1 MRLSRFPL
9 ATTKETPSDAEVISH
24 QLMLRAGFI
33 RKLGAG
39 LYTWL
44 PIGLRVLRKVEAIV
58 REEMD
63 RAGALEVLMPTIQP
77 SELWKE
83 SGRWDVMGY
92 EMLRFKDRHKN
103 DFCYAPT
110 AEEVITFH
118 VRQDIRSYRQLPVNY
133 YQIQTKF
140 RDERRPRFGLMRG
153 REFLMKDAYSFHMDT
168 EDLSREYYNMRE
180 AYTRVFTRVGAAFR
194 AVKADSGN
202 IGGALSEEFHILASS
217 GEDFLAVAEGGS
229 YAANVEAAE
238 CKPTGQRAAAN
249 AALEKVSTPGQKT
262 CEQVAKFMNVPLTG
276 KVKLLVVH
284 AAEGQPHKLIGIA
297 LRGDH
302 QLNEIKAIKHPKI
315 KSPFTMATLDEVQAA
330 FGCETGYL
338 GPVQCPIPV
347 VADHAAA
354 EVADFV
360 CGANENDHHLKG
372 ANWGRDAVE
381 PETADLRT
389 IAEGDVSPDGVGTIK
404 FYRGIEAGHVFQL
417 GKKYSKAMNLTVL
430 DEKGQAVTPEMGC
443 YGIGVS
449 RLVAAVLEQ
458 SNDANGMIWPDA
470 IAPFR
475 VIICPIGADKS
486 EAVKTAAEKLYADL
500 NAAGIETALDDRGA
514 RPGSMF
520 ADADLIG
527 IPHRVVIGDKSLA
540 TAQFEYKSRKA
551 EKAEMISASLEAVLE
566 KLRA

>member
-9 ATTKETPSDAEVISH
+9 STTKETPSDAEVISH
-24 QLMLRAGFI
+24 QLLLRAGFI

-44 PIGLRVLRKVEAIV
+44 PIGLRVLKKVENIV

-77 SELWKE
+77 AELWKE
-83 SGRWDVMGY
+83 SGRWDLMGY

-110 AEEVITFH
+110 AEEVITHH
-118 VRQDIRSYRQLPVNY
+118 VKQDIRSYRQLPVNY

-153 REFLMKDAYSFHMDT
+153 REFLMKDAYSFHMDAD
-168 EDLSREYYNMRE
+168 DLSREYYNMRE

-202 IGGALSEEFHILASS
+202 IGGALSEEFHILANS
-217 GEDFLAVAEGGS
+217 GEDLLAVAEGGT

-238 CKPTGQRAAAN
+238 CKPTGKRGVASAT
-249 AALEKVSTPGQKT
+249 LEKVSTPGQKT
-262 CEQVAKFMNVPLTG
+262 CEQVSKFMNVPLTG

-284 AAEGQPHKLIGIA
+284 AAEGQPHQLIGIA

-302 QLNEIKAIKHPKI
+302 QLNEVKASKHPKI
-315 KSPFTMATLDEVQAA
+315 KSPFTMATQDEVQAA
-330 FGCETGYL
+330 FACETGYL
-338 GPVQCPIPV
+338 GPVKCPIEV
-347 VADHAAA
+347 IADHAAA

-372 ANWGRDAVE
+372 ANWGRDAAQ
-381 PETADLRT
+381 PETADLRA
-389 IAEGDVSPDGVGTIK
+389 IMEGDVSPDGVGTIK
-404 FYRGIEAGHVFQL
+404 FYRGIEGGHVFQL

-475 VIICPIGADKS
+475 VIVCPIGMDKS
-486 EAVKTAAEKLYADL
+486 EAVKAAAEKLYADL
-500 NAAGIETALDDRGA
+500 QVAGIEVAFDDRGA

-540 TAQFEYKSRKA
+540 SQQFEYKQRKA
-551 EKAEMISASLEAVLE
+551 EKAEMIPATCEAVLE
-566 KLRA
+566 KLRG